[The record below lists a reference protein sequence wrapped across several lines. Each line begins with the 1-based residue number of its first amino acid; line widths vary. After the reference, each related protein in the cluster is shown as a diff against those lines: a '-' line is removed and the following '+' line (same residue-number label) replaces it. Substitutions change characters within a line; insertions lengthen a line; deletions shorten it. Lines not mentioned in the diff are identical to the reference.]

1 MIDIN
6 ADSRQWSINFFDK
19 KSALLAVIS
28 ASSRNIKNENISNK
42 ELAEE
47 LHKQIIRKFK
57 KRKLHSL
64 FIGNIWCVDLADM
77 QLISKFNKGIPF
89 LLCVFDIYSKCTWVI
104 PLKDK
109 RDITIA
115 NAFQRKNLKESNSKQ
130 DVGR

>member
-28 ASSRNIKNENISNK
+28 ASSRNIKNENISNE

-47 LHKQIIRKFK
+47 LHKWIIRKFK

>member
-28 ASSRNIKNENISNK
+28 ASSRNIKNENISNE

-47 LHKQIIRKFK
+47 LHKRIIRKFK

>member
-28 ASSRNIKNENISNK
+28 ASSRNIKNENISNE

-47 LHKQIIRKFK
+47 LHKRIIRKFK

-115 NAFQRKNLKESNSKQ
+115 NAFQRKNLKESNSK
-130 DVGR
+130 

>member
-6 ADSRQWSINFFDK
+6 ADLLQWSINFFDK

-47 LHKQIIRKFK
+47 LHKRIIRKFK